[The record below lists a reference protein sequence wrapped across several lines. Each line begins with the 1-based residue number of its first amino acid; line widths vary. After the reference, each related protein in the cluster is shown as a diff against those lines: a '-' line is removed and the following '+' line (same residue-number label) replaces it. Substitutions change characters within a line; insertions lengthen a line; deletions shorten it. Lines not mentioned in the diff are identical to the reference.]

1 MSYIE
6 DNLMP
11 EERILFKAHIHP
23 AVFLP
28 SVISFLASVVFV
40 IYIRSINDQINSSIS
55 ALITTLICVS
65 IFFFLYSIWLG
76 LKALIIFTTS
86 EFGVTNRRV
95 IAKTGFIRRHTVE
108 MLLSKIESIS
118 VNQNV
123 LGRLLNFGTVTVIG
137 TGGTKESF
145 RGISDP
151 IVIRK
156 KINQIVEGYMQAIAQ
171 SQQQKPTNPL
181 NNA

>member
-11 EERILFKAHIHP
+11 NERVLFKAHIHP

-28 SVISFLASVVFV
+28 SIFSFLFSILFV
-40 IYIRSINDQINSSIS
+40 IYTRSLNNQDNSSIS
-55 ALITTLICVS
+55 GLITSGICVS
-65 IFFFLYSIWLG
+65 VFFFLYSIWLG
-76 LKALIIFTTS
+76 LKALIIFLTS

-123 LGRLLNFGTVTVIG
+123 LGRLLNFGTVTVVG
-137 TGGTKESF
+137 TGGTKESL

-151 IVIRK
+151 IEIRK
-156 KINQIVEGYMQAIAQ
+156 KVTQIVEGYMQAIAQ

-181 NNA
+181 ASG

>member
-11 EERILFKAHIHP
+11 NERVLFKAHIHP
-23 AVFLP
+23 AIFLP
-28 SVISFLASVVFV
+28 SVISFLACVVFV
-40 IYIRSINDQINSSIS
+40 IYIRSINGQINSSIS
-55 ALITTLICVS
+55 VLITTGVFIS

-76 LKALIIFTTS
+76 LKALIILMTS

-108 MLLSKIESIS
+108 ILLSKIESIS

-123 LGRLLNFGTVTVIG
+123 LGRLFNFGAVTVVG

-145 RGISDP
+145 SGISDP

-171 SQQQKPTNPL
+171 SQQQKSTNPL
-181 NNA
+181 ASG